1 MKQQGEK
8 VQEILSNAPLS
19 NPNIGP
25 IKPVVQTSVKRLNK
39 TGVKLPGKKYCFI
52 LLFLFYL
59 FLVNFQSNSP
69 TIATPTTPTTPIDL
83 KQEPPTHLQE
93 GSSGS
98 SVRPPVVPSVVPS
111 QTRNGPFP
119 PQRPT
124 FPPAMASTGPPIPPS
139 GTQAVVF
146 LYQYLR
152 PLTTNFQD
160 RHLLHQVVMVLHR
173 WYQTSHLLDHI
184 SSLVLR
190 INPQIGPVVGMIR
203 QNLVGMS
210 HHPVITVLVR
220 MELFT

>member
-1 MKQQGEK
+1 MLYKQKQEEAMKQQGEK

-39 TGVKLPGKKYCFI
+39 TGVKLPGKI
-52 LLFLFYL
+52 LFEISYENFLMIILHNL

-69 TIATPTTPTTPIDL
+69 TTILTPTTPTTPIDL

-111 QTRNGPFP
+111 SQSRNGPFP

-124 FPPAMASTGPPIPPS
+124 FPPAMANTGPPIPPS
-139 GTQAVVF
+139 GTGAK
-146 LYQYLR
+146 Y
-152 PLTTNFQD
+152 
-160 RHLLHQVVMVLHR
+160 
-173 WYQTSHLLDHI
+173 
-184 SSLVLR
+184 
-190 INPQIGPVVGMIR
+190 
-203 QNLVGMS
+203 
-210 HHPVITVLVR
+210 
-220 MELFT
+220 